1 MEIINEREEA
11 EKQAWKD
18 YNEIN
23 DKNREVLALKIE
35 DGLSAKADLTRQMNE
50 LTTKNIERENKR
62 NELQEQKSELDSKME
77 EQLKIKADIMACEE
91 QYRARITTIEE
102 KDIQIG
108 QLQKKIQELEKF
120 KFVLDYKIKELKR
133 DICPKEVQIQ
143 KLNEQ
148 TNKMR
153 SEQKHFDRVNQN
165 LVLIVDDLRMRQ
177 EGLSKAANQMDNKI
191 LRQSNTMKR
200 FKDDVQ

>member
-91 QYRARITTIEE
+91 
-102 KDIQIG
+102 
-108 QLQKKIQELEKF
+108 
-120 KFVLDYKIKELKR
+120 
-133 DICPKEVQIQ
+133 
-143 KLNEQ
+143 
-148 TNKMR
+148 
-153 SEQKHFDRVNQN
+153 
-165 LVLIVDDLRMRQ
+165 
-177 EGLSKAANQMDNKI
+177 
-191 LRQSNTMKR
+191 
-200 FKDDVQ
+200 

>member
-108 QLQKKIQELEKF
+108 QLQKKI
-120 KFVLDYKIKELKR
+120 
-133 DICPKEVQIQ
+133 
-143 KLNEQ
+143 
-148 TNKMR
+148 
-153 SEQKHFDRVNQN
+153 
-165 LVLIVDDLRMRQ
+165 
-177 EGLSKAANQMDNKI
+177 
-191 LRQSNTMKR
+191 
-200 FKDDVQ
+200 